1 MHFGDGYGADLRDH
15 NVSDA
20 RVEKERRH
28 ALTCSSPLKTYSLH
42 PTRGLRA
49 SGGSLY
55 LSKVLVPSAFLTVFV
70 AAASNPDAAKLGL
83 ALSSG
88 AAAADAKRDREEEC
102 GRERRGDTERR
113 AEQPLRSSPWSSRVS
128 RSRSRSSHQRS
139 PLLSRYS
146 FSRPVI
152 VCVSVVSEAVVPA
165 LAVATVS
172 VPSSPSV
179 IAAIPP
185 SSVVM
190 ITPPRVRD

>member
-15 NVSDA
+15 NVRDA

-28 ALTCSSPLKTYSLH
+28 ASTCSSHSLQ

-88 AAAADAKRDREEEC
+88 AAAADAKRDREGEC
-102 GRERRGDTERR
+102 GWERRGDAERR
-113 AEQPLRSSPWSSRVS
+113 AEQPQRSSPWSSRVS
-128 RSRSRSSHQRS
+128 RSRSRSSHRRS

-146 FSRPVI
+146 FSRPVV

-165 LAVATVS
+165 PAVATVS

-179 IAAIPP
+179 IAVIP
-185 SSVVM
+185 SSSVIM
-190 ITPPRVRD
+190 ISPPRVRD